1 VNDTGCTA
9 AITTD
14 AAPAPVGACSQG
26 RIAGPF
32 VFTAGLRPLDRAT
45 GQIVGTDVAT
55 QASLMIS
62 HFQTGLCEADVTLAE
77 S

>member
-1 VNDTGCTA
+1 MNDTGCTA

-14 AAPAPVGACSQG
+14 AAPAPVGAYSQG

-55 QASLMIS
+55 QTSLVIS
-62 HFQTGLCEADVTLAE
+62 HLQTVLREAGVTLAE